1 MADILTPS
9 FIADGTRTLARE
21 LLSRPIGISMA
32 TTDTLMPRAGVNW
45 LQRQSVEPIDIP
57 MVDAISLQIWTST
70 LAGVI
75 LRNLD

>member
-1 MADILTPS
+1 
-9 FIADGTRTLARE
+9 
-21 LLSRPIGISMA
+21 MA

-45 LQRQSVEPIDIP
+45 LQRQSVELIDIP
-57 MVDAISLQIWTST
+57 MVNAISLQITTDGTSA